1 MLGVHVKECPIRKP
15 WCVCVCVFMWWT
27 NPYSSCCLSMR
38 SPTPAWIYQGSQT
51 KQTGFY
57 SSHPLSSKHGILKNG
72 FSMFRISAPLLHL
85 KATKAIKAEAEDL
98 RANGT
103 WGGSTGIPVAE
114 LRRRARAKGKDIKIA
129 EVFAG
134 IQRRELSPEL
144 QKCKRQ
150 IVYRGDMIKDQFN
163 QHVFFTEAE
172 TATTPAMLA
181 ALNLT
186 LWFGC
191 LTTISRADCVQAYLQ
206 CLLEENTWVIL
217 PFELWLEDWKKT
229 YDPSTRLAK
238 KLTKSLVVWSSTI
251 RKVVGSPSRKAVN
264 WNERSP
270 SWIIP
275 FKLCLQTGTEWWRY
289 ISPEFLRRWPDAS
302 WGY

>member
-1 MLGVHVKECPIRKP
+1 MLKSVPFGSHDVCA
-15 WCVCVCVFMWWT
+15 CV
-27 NPYSSCCLSMR
+27 SSCEERTLTVLAAYRCDHSHQ
-38 SPTPAWIYQGSQT
+38 QGSQT

-57 SSHPLSSKHGILKNG
+57 TRQFASVMVEAWYPQKWFQHVPNLSTSSALKGNQ
-72 FSMFRISAPLLHL
+72 SHQ
-85 KATKAIKAEAEDL
+85 AEAEDL

-114 LRRRARAKGKDIKIA
+114 LRKRARAKGKDIKIA

-144 QKCKRQ
+144 QKYKRR

-172 TATTPAMLA
+172 TATTPTMLA

-191 LTTISRADCVQAYLQ
+191 LTMISCAHCVQAYLQ
-206 CLLEENTWVIL
+206 CLLEGNTWVIL
-217 PFELWLEDWKKT
+217 PFELWLEEWKKT

-238 KLTKSLVVWSSTI
+238 KLIKSLVVWSSTI

-275 FKLCLQTGTEWWRY
+275 FKLCLETGKEWWRY
-289 ISPEFLRRWPDAS
+289 ISPEFLRRWPDTS

>member
-1 MLGVHVKECPIRKP
+1 MVQGRKGNRSHQSRSQRFESQWNLRWFNRNLYCWASP
-15 WCVCVCVFMWWT
+15 A
-27 NPYSSCCLSMR
+27 SSRWRWGHHNRR
-38 SPTPAWIYQGSQT
+38 SPYG
-51 KQTGFY
+51 
-57 SSHPLSSKHGILKNG
+57 GIN
-72 FSMFRISAPLLHL
+72 HH
-85 KATKAIKAEAEDL
+85 D
-98 RANGT
+98 
-103 WGGSTGIPVAE
+103 E
-114 LRRRARAKGKDIKIA
+114 LP
-129 EVFAG
+129 
-134 IQRRELSPEL
+134 PEF
-144 QKCKRQ
+144 QKYRGR

-191 LTTISRADCVQAYLQ
+191 LTTISCADCVQAYLQ

>member
-1 MLGVHVKECPIRKP
+1 MLKSVPFVSHDVCA
-15 WCVCVCVFMWWT
+15 CV
-27 NPYSSCCLSMR
+27 SSCDERTLTVLAAYRCDHSHQHE
-38 SPTPAWIYQGSQT
+38 ST
-51 KQTGFY
+51 KVARPSKQDSTQD

-98 RANGT
+98 RANGS
-103 WGGSTGIPVAE
+103 WGGSIGIPVAE

-144 QKCKRQ
+144 QKYKRQ

-191 LTTISRADCVQAYLQ
+191 LTTISCADCVQAYLQ

-238 KLTKSLVVWSSTI
+238 KLIKSLVVWSSTI

-264 WNERSP
+264 
-270 SWIIP
+270 
-275 FKLCLQTGTEWWRY
+275 
-289 ISPEFLRRWPDAS
+289 
-302 WGY
+302 